1 MTSQTCVVIPPGLP
15 EVIMVRAL
23 RLVVS
28 TVALVGFI
36 TAGMAAQSS
45 TPAAKPKPA
54 PAPAGQKAAPKPAQK
69 PAADLLDINTAT
81 KEQLATLPGIG
92 DAYAAKIIAGRPYK
106 AKTDLTSKKI
116 IPASVYNKIKG
127 SIIAK
132 Q

>member
-1 MTSQTCVVIPPGLP
+1 MSYLKIVC
-15 EVIMVRAL
+15 
-23 RLVVS
+23 RLVMI
-28 TVALVGFI
+28 AMLVFV
-36 TAGMAAQSS
+36 
-45 TPAAKPKPA
+45 PAAIAA
-54 PAPAGQKAAPKPAQK
+54 PALAAPATQGTMGKTKPPAPKP
-69 PAADLLDINTAT
+69 DLLDINTAT

-92 DAYAAKIIAGRPYK
+92 DAYAEKIIAGRPYK